1 MLFDDANEMMK
12 LADALMGSFAKNAL
26 FTSTE
31 FCSWRLILGVYFQQI
46 RFIRIKYE
54 EKCGIVTLDELT
66 LDIDSKLDEVMK
78 VVGIRLYN
86 KFI

>member
-1 MLFDDANEMMK
+1 MLFDDANEMDIAEK
-12 LADALMGSFAKNAL
+12 YRSIARFEEICKPFSSIVFP
-26 FTSTE
+26 SV
-31 FCSWRLILGVYFQQI
+31 ILGVYFQQI

-54 EKCGIVTLDELT
+54 EKCGIVTFNELT

-78 VVGIRLYN
+78 VVGMRLYN